1 MRKPERQSANRS
13 CSRGRGLTVGAD
25 ETQNGSVV
33 FELFRWARGP
43 AIAIGRPC
51 RDILFDGTSNG
62 VLFSSG
68 GAELVEL
75 GRRTGASLDT
85 ASTDEHKAFGL
96 ATVRCSSTSPI
107 VLPSLHNPLMVH
119 PKAIPWGCE
128 AQAEGRQKECTATY
142 RR

>member
-13 CSRGRGLTVGAD
+13 RSRGRGLTVGAD

-33 FELFRWARGP
+33 FEPFRLARGP
-43 AIAIGRPC
+43 AIAIHRPC
-51 RDILFDGTSNG
+51 RDILFDGASNG

-85 ASTDEHKAFGL
+85 ASTEHKVFGL

-107 VLPSLHNPLMVH
+107 VLPSQHNPLMVH

-128 AQAEGRQKECTATY
+128 AQAEGRQKECTATD